1 VQDNLDAQE
10 LLLAAQETLEQQGRD
25 FAKVRRLAQGVGQHL
40 QYTAWTQRLI
50 KDAASRM
57 EGFAVVADVAESVAV
72 LLPEREAAKATAREL
87 LDAWG
92 ERLEPLLLLHS
103 PAMAPRPLHAGSGP
117 HGEGNPEVT
126 RPLADARI
134 RDFG

>member
-1 VQDNLDAQE
+1 MQDNLDAQE

-40 QYTAWTQRLI
+40 QDTAWTQRLI

-57 EGFAVVADVAESVAV
+57 EGFAVVADVAESDAV

-92 ERLEPLLLLHS
+92 ERLEPLLLAYS
-103 PAMAPRPLHAGSGP
+103 PGNGSTSVACRLGAARRGQPRGDKAAAG
-117 HGEGNPEVT
+117 
-126 RPLADARI
+126 R
-134 RDFG
+134 